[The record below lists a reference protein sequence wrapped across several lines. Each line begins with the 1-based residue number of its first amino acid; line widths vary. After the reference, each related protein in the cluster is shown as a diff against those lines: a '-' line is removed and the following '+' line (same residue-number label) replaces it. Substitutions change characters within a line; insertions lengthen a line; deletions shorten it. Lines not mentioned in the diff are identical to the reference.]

1 MVIIVIDPLQ
11 KIGNCVKR
19 NKVRPF
25 MNRGFGACSV
35 MKFRQGVIGI
45 AAIFLL
51 SCLATAPSIAASA
64 WEVAFTG
71 CGGVDVAVVSS
82 EYEVRVVELVNRE
95 RVANGVPPLKR
106 TAALDKAARYH
117 AADLALD
124 NYFSH
129 DTHDRNNGALVR
141 VCSAFERMRVWY
153 DYWAAAENIAAGYR
167 TPEAVMSGWLSS
179 EGHRRNILNP
189 DLREIGVGYF
199 SGAGDYGV
207 YWVQDFGSRRDVYP
221 MVINNDAPTTASRE
235 VSVYIHGDWSEMRL
249 RNNGGAWEAWRPF
262 ASSFA
267 WTLDDRIGEQIISA
281 ELQNGSQTYTTCSRI
296 TLVAAGAAEAMN
308 GYQVFLPAV
317 STDNHP
323 SQRPPDEEV
332 VTCEW

>member
-1 MVIIVIDPLQ
+1 
-11 KIGNCVKR
+11 
-19 NKVRPF
+19 
-25 MNRGFGACSV
+25 MNRGFWACSV

-45 AAIFLL
+45 AAILLL

-64 WEVAFTG
+64 WEVALTG
-71 CGGVDVAVVSS
+71 CGGADVAVVNS
-82 EYEVRVVELVNRE
+82 EYEARVVELVNRE

-153 DYWAAAENIAAGYR
+153 DYWAAAENVAAGYR
-167 TPEAVMSGWLSS
+167 TPEAVMQGWLSS

-199 SGAGDYGV
+199 SGAGDYGA

-235 VSVYIHGDWSEMRL
+235 VSVYIYGDWSEMRL
-249 RNNGGAWEAWRPF
+249 RNNSGAWEAWRPF

-267 WTLDDRIGEQIISA
+267 WTLDDRPGEQVVSA
-281 ELQNGSQTYTTCSRI
+281 ELRKGAQTYAACSRI
-296 TLVAAGAAEAMN
+296 TLVTAGAAEAFV
-308 GYQVFLPAV
+308 GEHLVFLPAILG
-317 STDNHP
+317 DNQ
-323 SQRPPDEEV
+323 SQLEPPPQQPIV
-332 VTCEW
+332 CEW